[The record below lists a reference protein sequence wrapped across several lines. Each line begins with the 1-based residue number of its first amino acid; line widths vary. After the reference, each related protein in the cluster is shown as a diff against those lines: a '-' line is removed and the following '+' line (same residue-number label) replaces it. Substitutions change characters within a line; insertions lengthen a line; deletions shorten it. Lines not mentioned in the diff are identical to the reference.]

1 MAKDFDNS
9 DWVEQIRVRGLTNA
23 FEVALNVLEPLGPL
37 AAQLLYTL
45 QPMMGIFGLREL
57 TADLAQALDEPDG
70 VEELRKRL
78 SEDEKTG

>member
-37 AAQLLYTL
+37 AAQFLYTL
-45 QPMMGIFGLREL
+45 QPMMGVFGLREMV
-57 TADLAQALDEPDG
+57 ADLAQALDEPDG

-78 SEDEKTG
+78 NDEEQGN